1 MMHTITVFVEI
12 CLLIAALL
20 LSFATIIEAVCAVV
34 RYIIRRRRRRAVERR
49 IIANAKAGDVWDKP
63 HLLGGR
69 ALDLYARDMCGLKR
83 AAGET
88 DRNLRARCAAAG
100 IKPQKRKAGRRQ

>member
-1 MMHTITVFVEI
+1 MTILKAFI
-12 CLLIAALL
+12 CACLL
-20 LSFATIIEAVCAVV
+20 LSIFLVSLVTIIEAVCIVV
-34 RYIIRRRRRRAVERR
+34 RYIRRRRRQRAIERR

-69 ALDLYARDMCGLKR
+69 ALELYARDMCGIR
-83 AAGET
+83 REAGET

-100 IKPQKRKAGRRQ
+100 IKPQKRKEGRKQ